1 MNGFTGLAEISD
13 TQSAA
18 CLLGMKSY
26 MSTESHWLMFVK
38 GAAAFQHEMQLRR
51 EAVHDPQAA
60 WEDDSDFEARSD
72 SSAESSDGDI
82 LEGRDEYI
90 EQDIQAEQFAG
101 DGSRGR
107 GRFGRAQIF
116 NVNGRPIPVPQ
127 HIHYRFRGNALAR
140 LNFYEWCA
148 ILCLKERCPDD
159 EEQREVAQQGGR
171 RRTGNS
177 TFEIAHGYPLRSTHP
192 ETEG

>member
-1 MNGFTGLAEISD
+1 MTGFTGLAEISD

-26 MSTESHWLMFVK
+26 MSTESHWLRLVK
-38 GAAAFQHEMQLRR
+38 GAAVFQHEMQLRR
-51 EAVHDPQAA
+51 EAVHDPQTA
-60 WEDDSDFEARSD
+60 WGNDSEFEARSD
-72 SSAESSDGDI
+72 SSAESSVGDI

-107 GRFGRAQIF
+107 GRFGRAQIL
-116 NVNGRPIPVPQ
+116 NVNGRTIPVPQ
-127 HIHYRFRGNALAR
+127 HIQCYRSRGNALAR

-148 ILCLKERCPDD
+148 IVCLKERCPDD
-159 EEQREVAQQGGR
+159 NEQRELVL
-171 RRTGNS
+171 TS
-177 TFEIAHGYPLRSTHP
+177 C
-192 ETEG
+192 

>member
-1 MNGFTGLAEISD
+1 M
-13 TQSAA
+13 
-18 CLLGMKSY
+18 
-26 MSTESHWLMFVK
+26 
-38 GAAAFQHEMQLRR
+38 GAAAFQHEIHWRR

-60 WEDDSDFEARSD
+60 WGDDSDFEPRSD

-90 EQDIQAEQFAG
+90 KQDIQAEQFAG
-101 DGSRGR
+101 DGSRVR
-107 GRFGRAQIF
+107 GRFGRAQIL
-116 NVNGRPIPVPQ
+116 NVNGRTIPVPQ
-127 HIHYRFRGNALAR
+127 HIQCYRSRRKELAR